1 MFRFH
6 KVWSGLAQGEP
17 GVVGEFGGAVALLV
31 VNYVYLTRIEWCRVG
46 WVILVRRPSQGGAVV
61 CI

>member
-17 GVVGEFGGAVALLV
+17 DVVGEFGGAVGLLV

-46 WVILVRRPSQGGAVV
+46 WVILVRRPSLGGAVV